1 MHSVKSED
9 SDLTCFEHPM
19 SLGFPSNT
27 SQTVVSQH
35 SELIPHDSVI
45 PDDFLDAESQNGGPQ
60 NNGCSPD
67 SGPNC
72 QLEAPEKMNY
82 QQQIVDSYAKLEPQ
96 LVVPRTRDEHL
107 DLINSRKMSKSLPD
121 LASNVTTMM
130 LIPTNLFQCDSV
142 IDNVFNSITSPVKFV
157 ERPVDD
163 ALPTAVPIPTA
174 STDTVAA
181 TIGDADVCASV
192 PDSLS
197 IPSLNNA
204 NHLSKSDTSA
214 FCTPLKSTTPNFEF
228 AGEEIKEE
236 PSVLNPGNGGPDNHS
251 ADSSGNNS
259 ALNCD
264 SHSSSLEAAA
274 SAGMQQSSRHN
285 ILVSPLT
292 PPFTPAY
299 YSSYFISNCP
309 PSSRTVTTQQSK
321 PSYTVYNIS
330 PIHINSPWPFV
341 NNSNPMLCSVVSS
354 PRPQPI
360 TSQQAQI
367 VSSGSEGFSHPQQP
381 LLSSTLSRNPTANKT
396 SRLSPVGSSVRK
408 NLFISTNIDV
418 RRPQPIAPKA
428 TLGSIMGYSKKEQV
442 EMLRTYPPRISRKRV
457 RQNDSEEDGAWSEDS
472 PAKRMHRLV
481 DSQFFL
487 VSGIDYL
494 CVVLCGF
501 IRLCTSVL
509 MSYVR
514 SSQCVKSECCMNT
527 VCKH

>member
-1 MHSVKSED
+1 MCYTYSVSVVYTCVCIDLQDSNGLLHSVKSED

-19 SLGFPSNT
+19 SLAFPSNS
-27 SQTVVSQH
+27 SQAVVSQH
-35 SELIPHDSVI
+35 SELLPHDSVI
-45 PDDFLDAESQNGGPQ
+45 PDDFLDAESQNVVPQ
-60 NNGCSPD
+60 NSRYSPNT
-67 SGPNC
+67 GPNC
-72 QLEAPEKMNY
+72 QLEVPVRMKY

-121 LASNVTTMM
+121 LASNVTTMT
-130 LIPTNLFQCDSV
+130 LIPTNLFQCDSALE
-142 IDNVFNSITSPVKFV
+142 NAFNSITSPVKFV
-157 ERPVDD
+157 EHPVDD
-163 ALPTAVPIPTA
+163 ALPTAVPKPTA

-181 TIGDADVCASV
+181 TIGNTDVCTSV

-228 AGEEIKEE
+228 TGEEIKQE
-236 PSVLNPGNGGPDNHS
+236 PSTLNPSNGGLENRS

-274 SAGMQQSSRHN
+274 SVGMQQSSRHN

-309 PSSRTVTTQQSK
+309 PVSRSVTTQQNK

-330 PIHINSPWPFV
+330 PIQINSPWPFV

-354 PRPQPI
+354 PRPQP
-360 TSQQAQI
+360 TMSQQAQN
-367 VSSGSEGFSHPQQP
+367 VSSGGEGFSHPQQP
-381 LLSSTLSRNPTANKT
+381 LLSSTLSRNPANKG

-457 RQNDSEEDGAWSEDS
+457 RQNDGEEDGAWNEDS
-472 PAKRMHRLV
+472 PAKRMHR
-481 DSQFFL
+481 
-487 VSGIDYL
+487 
-494 CVVLCGF
+494 
-501 IRLCTSVL
+501 SVEL
-509 MSYVR
+509 MFVF
-514 SSQCVKSECCMNT
+514 
-527 VCKH
+527 

>member
-1 MHSVKSED
+1 LHSVKSEE

-19 SLGFPSNT
+19 QLAFPSNS
-27 SQTVVSQH
+27 SQAVVSQH
-35 SELIPHDSVI
+35 SELLPHDPVI
-45 PDDFLDAESQNGGPQ
+45 PDDFLDAESQNDGPQ
-60 NNGCSPD
+60 NSD
-67 SGPNC
+67 TGP
-72 QLEAPEKMNY
+72 QLEVPVRMKY

-121 LASNVTTMM
+121 LTSNVTTMM
-130 LIPTNLFQCDSV
+130 LIPTNLFQCDSALE
-142 IDNVFNSITSPVKFV
+142 NAFNSVISPVKFV
-157 ERPVDD
+157 EHPVGD
-163 ALPTAVPIPTA
+163 ALPTAVPKPTA

-181 TIGDADVCASV
+181 TIVNTDVSTSV

-197 IPSLNNA
+197 IPSLNNT

-228 AGEEIKEE
+228 TGEEIKQE
-236 PSVLNPGNGGPDNHS
+236 PSTLNPVNGPENRS

-274 SAGMQQSSRHN
+274 SVGMQQSSRHN

-309 PSSRTVTTQQSK
+309 PGSRTVTTQQSK

-330 PIHINSPWPFV
+330 PIQINSPWPFV

-354 PRPQPI
+354 PRPQPNL
-360 TSQQAQI
+360 SQPAQNA
-367 VSSGSEGFSHPQQP
+367 SSEGFSYPQQP
-381 LLSSTLSRNPTANKT
+381 LLSSTLSRNPPGNKGNN
-396 SRLSPVGSSVRK
+396 RMSPVGSSVRK
-408 NLFISTNIDV
+408 NLFLSTNIDG

-457 RQNDSEEDGAWSEDS
+457 RQNDSEEDGAWNEDS

-481 DSQFFL
+481 KLIFL
-487 VSGIDYL
+487 DHTFVHQAGCTCLHVLYSDIQ
-494 CVVLCGF
+494 VVKIFLSTF
-501 IRLCTSVL
+501 
-509 MSYVR
+509 
-514 SSQCVKSECCMNT
+514 NP
-527 VCKH
+527 